1 MITVS
6 VMTKIAPYMS
16 PARWLLINTGLIR
29 YMHPSDEEL
38 KQIAIVPLQQ
48 KKGKRHHEKNGNAA
62 NDGTF
67 HVPKQNNIQLE
78 TTKITLTDVVQLR
91 FYAEFQWILDFAFF
105 ALIVYFST
113 EVKFLPI
120 SSFDLFD
127 IDFDA
132 LSGLC
137 SLFAQQIC
145 TRGQL
150 KHDLVYFG
158 RWICL

>member
-113 EVKFLPI
+113 EVKFIPI

-132 LSGLC
+132 FRFMLT
-137 SLFAQQIC
+137 F
-145 TRGQL
+145 
-150 KHDLVYFG
+150 
-158 RWICL
+158 CLANMHKRST

>member
-1 MITVS
+1 MGLQVALTMITVS

-67 HVPKQNNIQLE
+67 HVPNTFNL
-78 TTKITLTDVVQLR
+78 
-91 FYAEFQWILDFAFF
+91 
-105 ALIVYFST
+105 
-113 EVKFLPI
+113 
-120 SSFDLFD
+120 
-127 IDFDA
+127 
-132 LSGLC
+132 
-137 SLFAQQIC
+137 
-145 TRGQL
+145 
-150 KHDLVYFG
+150 
-158 RWICL
+158 